1 MPIEVIGREI
11 LPNLYIKNIQL
22 SPTNVKVTVACF
34 DYLDQEG
41 KITWLTSDFVNLS
54 NVKINLIMAKNNV
67 LENVFN
73 SGDYNLYQEKQLL
86 PASINFNV
94 ESLDKVIQFVNLS
107 ELRPTIANSLA
118 TAPLESYIEINHTF
132 GFSLDENIEISNLTC
147 YAFFSY
153 DIYEEDGHGYLDPTS
168 ENKKMLNGPIMS
180 ENIISN
186 GSIVTT
192 TRRFKIDTVGYPGP
206 LHVHEG
212 QAMEGSFHTEV
223 PHRNVES
230 DVVPNTKISFTNLVS
245 QFSGKP
251 LVNIETEKYFT
262 TPYLAVANKQI
273 YGFFKF
279 KTEDY
284 FKSKQHYR
292 YFVDSSISLNL
303 FKIKKHIKMY
313 INSEQVEIREVL
325 INHDNSNDMWFY
337 FEVDFASYI
346 ETDLDIVFEVANIN
360 NIFKQVY
367 ENLKT
372 QFEGFLA
379 PFQKAAFFNTEYLP
393 IVVSREILDFINGY
407 VGLISMFYD
416 IDGTTL
422 LELKKLAVSSLY
434 KSRVKRLVLV
444 EYINEYQ
451 HALGILNTNLASITN
466 TSSSIYSEEVETTV
480 KLQNYKSALFFLGA
494 TKLVDPDKIADHLE
508 LTISNITNFSGLFQ
522 NAQQILL
529 PRYIRNSFGN
539 LEDINY
545 SDLPES
551 EPDLKVLQPE
561 DIEEEEEID
570 LAFGETMEPES
581 DPAQNSQEISDPDI
595 EQPPKF
601 QI

>member
-1 MPIEVIGREI
+1 MPIEVIGREV
-11 LPNLYIKNIQL
+11 LPNLYIKNIEL
-22 SPTNVKVTVACF
+22 SPTSVKVTVACF

-54 NVKINLIMAKNNV
+54 NVKLNLIMTKNNA

-86 PASINFNV
+86 PANV
-94 ESLDKVIQFVNLS
+94 FLAYGDSLIQFKSLS
-107 ELRPTIANSLA
+107 ELSPIIASNINSA
-118 TAPLESYIEINHTF
+118 TLESYIEINHMF
-132 GFSLDENIEISNLTC
+132 EFFLDEDQEIDNLIC

-153 DIYEEDGHGYLDPTS
+153 DIYEEEGHNYLDPSS

-180 ENIISN
+180 EDIIKF
-186 GSIVTT
+186 GSVVTS
-192 TRRFKIDTVGYPGP
+192 TRRYNIDTIGYPGSV
-206 LHVHEG
+206 HMHEG
-212 QAMEGSFHTEV
+212 QWMEGSFHTEV
-223 PHRNVES
+223 PHRNV
-230 DVVPNTKISFTNLVS
+230 DFDIVQNTKISVTNMVS
-245 QFSGKP
+245 QYSDKP
-251 LVNIETEKYFT
+251 LVNVETEKYFT
-262 TPYLAVANKQI
+262 TPYLAVGNKQI

-284 FKSKQHYR
+284 FKAKEHYR

-303 FKIKKHIKMY
+303 FKIKKYIKMY
-313 INSEQVEIREVL
+313 INSEQVEIREIL

-346 ETDLDIVFEVANIN
+346 ETDLDIVFQVANIN

-379 PFQKAAFFNTEYLP
+379 PFQKAALFNIEYLP
-393 IVVSREILDFINGY
+393 IAAPSEILDFINGY
-407 VGLISMFYD
+407 VGLVSMFYD
-416 IDGTTL
+416 LEGTTL
-422 LELKKLAVSSLY
+422 SQLKRIAISSLY

-451 HALGILNTNLASITN
+451 QALGILNANLASITN
-466 TSSSIYSEEVETTV
+466 TSSSIYSEEVETTA
-480 KLQNYKSALFFLGA
+480 KLQNYKSALFFLGGR
-494 TKLVDPDKIADHLE
+494 KLVDPDKIADHLE
-508 LTISNITNFSGLFQ
+508 LTNSNLTNLSGLFQ
-522 NAQQILL
+522 NAEQILL
-529 PRYIRNSFGN
+529 PRYIRNSFDN
-539 LEDINY
+539 LEDISY

-561 DIEEEEEID
+561 ETEEEEEID
-570 LAFGETMEPES
+570 LAFGDTMEPES
-581 DPAQNSQEISDPDI
+581 DPAQNPQEISDPDI
-595 EQPPKF
+595 EQPPEF
-601 QI
+601 L